1 MGFKV
6 RLTRSEAR
14 CSGRQMCWHRE
25 PQQSRS
31 WGLTRAHARSRADP
45 CLPGPLGSAGTAPQA
60 ALPSGSP
67 LQPCFLPEDRRPVAC
82 APSPPNASPP
92 RPPTAAAALWVWP
105 HGASDGQAGLE
116 AAAGAPPTHY
126 GLFSRAFGPSAEQ
139 SDLGRAERGQNPCP
153 PPPAPC
159 CALGSLGEAGGPA
172 LGASSL
178 WEVLGPSLVVPEGLS
193 RWRVSERKW
202 ALWVRL
208 SRGGKVWALTCES

>member
-1 MGFKV
+1 MALGA
-6 RLTRSEAR
+6 SAR
-14 CSGRQMCWHRE
+14 
-25 PQQSRS
+25 
-31 WGLTRAHARSRADP
+31 GLTRAHARSRAGP
-45 CLPGPLGSAGTAPQA
+45 CLPPQCWDGPTGCSVLWIAPA
-60 ALPSGSP
+60 ALLPSRGPEARGLRP
-67 LQPCFLPEDRRPVAC
+67 LPSSC
-82 APSPPNASPP
+82 PSPPP

-105 HGASDGQAGLE
+105 HEASGGQAGLE
-116 AAAGAPPTHY
+116 AAAGALPTHY

-139 SDLGRAERGQNPCP
+139 SDLGRAERVQNPCP

-193 RWRVSERKW
+193 RWRVSERKR

-208 SRGGKVWALTCES
+208 SRGGKVWALTCAS

>member
-1 MGFKV
+1 MGGRCV
-6 RLTRSEAR
+6 GTGSLSSGADQGTCSQQGWPLPPSAVLGRPHRLLCPLDRP
-14 CSGRQMCWHRE
+14 CSPASFQRTGGPWPAPPPLLM
-25 PQQSRS
+25 P
-31 WGLTRAHARSRADP
+31 
-45 CLPGPLGSAGTAPQA
+45 LP
-60 ALPSGSP
+60 
-67 LQPCFLPEDRRPVAC
+67 
-82 APSPPNASPP
+82 PP

-105 HGASDGQAGLE
+105 HGASGGQAGLE
-116 AAAGAPPTHY
+116 AAAGALPTHY

-193 RWRVSERKW
+193 RWRVSERKR

-208 SRGGKVWALTCES
+208 SRGGKVWALTCAS

>member
-6 RLTRSEAR
+6 RLTWSEAR
-14 CSGRQMCWHRE
+14 CCGRQVCWHRE

-31 WGLTRAHARSRADP
+31 RGLTRAHARSRADP

-67 LQPCFLPEDRRPVAC
+67 LQPCFLLPEDRRPVAC
-82 APSPPNASPP
+82 APSPPHASPPPDPPLQQQPCGSGRMGPLMGRQGWRLLLGP
-92 RPPTAAAALWVWP
+92 RPPTTACSP
-105 HGASDGQAGLE
+105 EH
-116 AAAGAPPTHY
+116 
-126 GLFSRAFGPSAEQ
+126 SAHLQ

-193 RWRVSERKW
+193 RWRMSERKW

-208 SRGGKVWALTCES
+208 SRGGKVWALTRES